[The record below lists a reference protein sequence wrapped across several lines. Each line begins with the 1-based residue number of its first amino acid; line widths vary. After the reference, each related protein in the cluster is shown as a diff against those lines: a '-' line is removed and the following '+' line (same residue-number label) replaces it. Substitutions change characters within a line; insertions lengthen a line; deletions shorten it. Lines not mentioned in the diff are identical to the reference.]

1 MEALIKQAFLHVDV
15 LGEHVEEG
23 HYDIV
28 GPNGKIILPS
38 VWEKVIEPGWSLTM
52 VMWPI
57 VSPKG
62 KDKRRSLSFAHMR
75 KKLIRNLENPY

>member
-1 MEALIKQAFLHVDV
+1 MEALIKRAFLLVDV
-15 LGEHVEEG
+15 LGPHVEEG

-28 GPNGKIILPS
+28 GPNNQIILPS

-57 VSPKG
+57 ASPEG
-62 KDKRRSLSFAHMR
+62 KY
-75 KKLIRNLENPY
+75 KL

>member
-15 LGEHVEEG
+15 LGPHVEEG

-28 GPNGKIILPS
+28 GLNDEIILPS
-38 VWEKVIEPGWSLTM
+38 VWEKVIKPGWSLTM

-57 VSPKG
+57 ISPKG
-62 KDKRRSLSFAHMR
+62 KDKGRLLSFARMG
-75 KKLIRNLENPY
+75 KKLIRSLENTY